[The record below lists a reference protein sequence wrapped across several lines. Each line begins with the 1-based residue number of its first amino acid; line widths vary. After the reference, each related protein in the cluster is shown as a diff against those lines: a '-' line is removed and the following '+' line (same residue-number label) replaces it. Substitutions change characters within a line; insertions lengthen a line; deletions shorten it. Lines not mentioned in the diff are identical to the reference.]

1 MRPVSL
7 TLPARKST
15 FRRRLIFLFDR
26 AIRKEEAMKG
36 VLLQL
41 VAAAAVCVLSSSVAW
56 AQATAQLNGRVADE
70 SGAVLPGVTVT
81 ATQTETGFTRT
92 AVTDASGAW
101 VMPNL
106 PIGPYRLEIAL
117 QGFRTYV
124 QTGLVLQVNAN
135 PVINASLGLGNLEE
149 TVTVDA
155 AAPLVDVRSAG
166 ISEVVEQQRLVEL
179 PLQGRQVTDLI
190 VLAGSA
196 VNEGTLSA
204 LSNSGS
210 VAISV
215 AGGLRNGVEYT
226 LDGAMHNNTYDNVNL
241 PFPFP
246 DALQEFRVAT
256 GGLSAENGMHSAAA
270 VNAVVKSGTNAF
282 HGNAFEFLR
291 DSRFNATSVFAGVG
305 ADGKKLGDGLNRNQ
319 FGGTIGGPIVR
330 DRLFFFGGYQR
341 TRLRST
347 PPDRVAFVPTAAML
361 AGDFT
366 GLASAQCNAGRPVAL
381 RAPFV
386 NNRISPA
393 QLSPAAVRIAN
404 SGFLPTS
411 TDPCGEIRYSV
422 PLENNDEEYVVRGDY
437 QLSANHS
444 LFGRYYDTFERRP
457 PNLEESRNI
466 LTLSSGNN
474 PNMYKRAQM
483 AAFGDT
489 MVFGDSTVN
498 SFRVTIVNTQTR
510 SNVPPEQ
517 FFDAPSLG
525 INLHSYVP
533 GVMAVSVSNAF
544 AFSGASA
551 VGADV
556 YNKSFQASDD
566 YQIVRGRH
574 ELAIGANTAYSILDS
589 SNSAQAAGN
598 FTFNG
603 RASGLSLADFFT
615 GQVSRLQHGAPG
627 ILDNHQWY
635 VGLFAQDTW
644 RATDRMT
651 FSAGLRWEPYFGTV
665 FDNGAIS
672 NFVLDNF
679 RRGVKSSVY
688 VNAPAGLIYP
698 GDAGFPDGQT
708 GLNTQWLNFSPRVG
722 LAWDLRGDGR
732 TALRT
737 SYAMNYDYPG
747 AVFQQVAVQ
756 AAPFNNRVDL
766 SGNLPFEDPYRN
778 VPGGQ
783 QHPVPNPIPSNVVF
797 PGFGSYSAIDP
808 NINSTRVQS
817 WNLTVEQQVGD
828 TWQASA
834 TYLGSYLDRL
844 WGSIPINPGV
854 FLGLGP
860 CTLNGVSYPSCTTAA
875 NLEQR
880 RRLTLEN
887 PREGQLLS
895 YVSQY
900 TAIGTQDYHG
910 LKLSFRRRATDSLSL
925 SGNYTLSRCLTDTPV
940 SGKFVQFSD
949 GYTNPDDPSY
959 DRGNCPQ
966 NRAQIA
972 SFTMGYV
979 TPSFSNPALR
989 LIASE
994 WRASGILMA
1003 RSGDW
1008 LTVTTT
1014 QDIAGTG
1021 VPGQRVNQIN
1031 DDPYGAGTLTNY
1043 LNPAAFSFPS
1053 AGTLGNQRA
1062 RDIEGPG
1069 FWNVDFALAR
1079 LLPAGDG
1086 RTFEVRVE
1094 AFNLFNHFNWGNPAT
1109 SLDAGTFGRITSQAG
1124 SSRIMQFAVKYN
1136 F

>member
-1 MRPVSL
+1 MKRSL
-7 TLPARKST
+7 WSFSIVALS
-15 FRRRLIFLFDR
+15 
-26 AIRKEEAMKG
+26 
-36 VLLQL
+36 LL
-41 VAAAAVCVLSSSVAW
+41 LSCGVAW
-56 AQATAQLNGRVADE
+56 AQGTAQLNGRVTDE
-70 SGAVLPGVTVT
+70 SNAVLPGVSVT
-81 ATQTETGFTRT
+81 ATQAETGFTRT
-92 AVTDASGAW
+92 VVTDETGAW
-101 VMPNL
+101 VMPNV
-106 PIGPYRLEIAL
+106 PIGPYRLEVSL
-117 QGFRTYV
+117 PGFRTYV
-124 QTGLVLQVNAN
+124 QTGIVLQVNAN
-135 PVINASLGLGNLEE
+135 PVINASLALGNLEE
-149 TVTVDA
+149 TVTVEA

-166 ISEVVEQQRLVEL
+166 ISDVVEQERIVEL

-190 VLAGSA
+190 VLTGSA

-270 VNAVVKSGTNAF
+270 VNAVVKSGTNSL
-282 HGNAFEFLR
+282 HGNAFAFLR
-291 DSRFNATSVFAGVG
+291 DSRFNATSPFAAVG
-305 ADGKKLGDGLNRNQ
+305 PDGKKLGDGLNRNQ
-319 FGGTIGGPIVR
+319 FGGTVGGPIVR
-330 DRLFFFGGYQR
+330 DKLFFFGGYQR
-341 TRLRST
+341 TRLRSV

-366 GLASAQCNAGRPVAL
+366 AAASAACNGGRPVVL
-381 RAPFV
+381 RTPFV
-386 NNRISPA
+386 NNQINPA
-393 QLSPAAVRIAN
+393 LLSPAAMKIAT
-404 SGFLPTS
+404 SGFLPAS

-422 PLENNDEEYVVRGDY
+422 PLSNNDEEYVIRADY
-437 QLSANHS
+437 QLTANHS
-444 LFGRYYDTFERRP
+444 IFGRYYDTFERRP
-457 PNLEESRNI
+457 PMLSETKNI
-466 LTLSSGNN
+466 LTLNSANN
-474 PNMYKRAQM
+474 PNMHKRAQM
-483 AAFGDT
+483 TALGDT
-489 MVFGDSTVN
+489 QVFGANTVN
-498 SFRVTIVNTQTR
+498 SFRVTLVRTATR
-510 SNVPPEQ
+510 SNVPAEQ

-525 INLHSYVP
+525 INLYSYVP

-556 YNKSFQASDD
+556 YNKAYQASDD
-566 YQIVRGRH
+566 LQFVRGRH
-574 ELAIGANTAYSILDS
+574 EIAFGANVAYSVLDS

-603 RASGLSLADFFT
+603 RASGLALADFFT

-635 VGLFAQDTW
+635 LGLFVQDTW
-644 RATDRMT
+644 RTLERVT
-651 FSAGLRWEPYFGTV
+651 LTAGLRWEPYFGTN

-679 RRGVKSSVY
+679 KRGVKSTVY

-698 GDAGFPDGQT
+698 GDPGFPEGKT
-708 GLNTQWLNFSPRVG
+708 GLNKRWLNFSPRVG
-722 LAWDLRGDGR
+722 LAWDVTGDGR
-732 TALRT
+732 TAVRS

-756 AAPFNNRVDL
+756 AAPFNNRIDL
-766 SGNLPFEDPYRN
+766 NGNLPFEDPYRG

-808 NINSTRVQS
+808 DINSTRVQS
-817 WNLTVEQQVGD
+817 WNVTVERQVGAA
-828 TWQASA
+828 WQVSAS
-834 TYLGSYLDRL
+834 YLGSYLDRL
-844 WGSIPINPGV
+844 WGSIPLNPGV

-860 CTLNGVSYPSCTTAA
+860 CTLQGVFYPTCTTAA

-880 RRLTLEN
+880 RTLTLEN

-900 TAIGTQDYHG
+900 TAIGTQNYRG
-910 LKLSFRRRATDSLSL
+910 LKLSFRRRTADGISL
-925 SGNYTLSRCLTDTPV
+925 SGNYTLSHCETDTPV

-949 GYTNPDDPSY
+949 GYTDPNDPSY

-966 NRAQIA
+966 NRRQIA
-972 SFTMGYV
+972 SLTMGYV
-979 TPSFSNPALR
+979 TPQLDNAVLR
-989 LIASE
+989 VLASD
-994 WRASGILMA
+994 WRASGILTT

-1014 QDIAGTG
+1014 QELAGTG
-1021 VPGQRVNQIN
+1021 VTGQRVNQVN
-1031 DDPYGAGTLTNY
+1031 ENPYGDKSLTNY
-1043 LNPAAFSFPS
+1043 LNAAAFTFP
-1053 AGTLGNQRA
+1053 APGTLGNERA
-1062 RDIEGPG
+1062 RSIEGPG
-1069 FWNVDFALAR
+1069 YWNVDLALAR
-1079 LLPAGDG
+1079 LVPVGAGQ
-1086 RTFEVRVE
+1086 TLEFRVE
-1094 AFNLFNHFNWGNPAT
+1094 TFNLLNHFNWGNPAT

-1124 SSRIMQFAVKYN
+1124 SSRIMQFAVKYG

>member
-1 MRPVSL
+1 
-7 TLPARKST
+7 
-15 FRRRLIFLFDR
+15 
-26 AIRKEEAMKG
+26 MKG
-36 VLLQL
+36 SMRSFSLL
-41 VAAAAVCVLSSSVAW
+41 ALSLLLATGVAW
-56 AQATAQLNGRVADE
+56 AQATAQLNGRVTDE
-70 SGAVLPGVTVT
+70 SSAVLPGVTVT
-81 ATQTETGFTRT
+81 ITQTDTGFTRS
-92 AVTDASGAW
+92 AVTDETGNW

-106 PIGPYRLEIAL
+106 PIGPYKLEVAL

-124 QTGLVLQVNAN
+124 QTGIVLQVNAN
-135 PVINASLGLGNLEE
+135 PVINATLGLGNLEE
-149 TVTVDA
+149 TVSVEA
-155 AAPLVDVRSAG
+155 AVPLVDVRSAG
-166 ISEVVEQQRLVEL
+166 ISEVVEQERLVEL

-270 VNAVVKSGTNAF
+270 VNAVVKSGTNTL

-291 DSRFNATSVFAGVG
+291 DSRFNAASPFAPIQ
-305 ADGKKLGDGLNRNQ
+305 ANGKKLGDGLNRNQ
-319 FGGTIGGPIVR
+319 FGGTAGGPIVR
-330 DRLFFFGGYQR
+330 DKLFFFGGYQR

-366 GLASAQCNAGRPVAL
+366 GLASAACNGGRPVTL

-393 QLSPAAVRIAN
+393 LMSPAAVKIAT

-422 PLENNDEEYVVRGDY
+422 PLENNDEEYVVRADY

-444 LFGRYYDTFERRP
+444 IFGRYYDTFERRP
-457 PNLEESRNI
+457 PNLAKTKNI
-466 LTLSSGNN
+466 LTLVSGNN
-474 PNMYKRAQM
+474 PNMNKRAQM
-483 AAFGDT
+483 TALGDT
-489 MVFGDSTVN
+489 RVFGANTVN
-498 SFRVTIVNTQTR
+498 SFRVTLVRTATR
-510 SNVPPEQ
+510 SNVPAEQ
-517 FFDAPSLG
+517 FFDAPSVGVKLY
-525 INLHSYVP
+525 SYVP
-533 GVMAVSVSNAF
+533 GVMALSVSNAF

-556 YNKSFQASDD
+556 YNHSYQASDD
-566 YQIVRGRH
+566 FQVVRGRH
-574 ELAIGANTAYSILDS
+574 ELAFGTNVAYSILDS

-603 RASGLSLADFFT
+603 RATGLSLSDFFT
-615 GQVSRLQHGAPG
+615 GHVSRLQHGAPG

-635 VGLFAQDTW
+635 LGLFAQDTW
-644 RATDRMT
+644 RLSERVTLNT
-651 FSAGLRWEPYFGTV
+651 GLRWEPYFGTN

-679 RRGVKSSVY
+679 KKGIKSTVY
-688 VNAPAGLIYP
+688 TNAPAGLIYP
-698 GDAGFPDGQT
+698 GDPGFPEGKT
-708 GLNTQWLNFSPRVG
+708 GLNKQWLNFSPRIG
-722 LAWDLRGDGR
+722 LAWDLSGDGR
-732 TALRT
+732 TAVRS
-737 SYAMNYDYPG
+737 SYAINYDYPG

-756 AAPFNNRVDL
+756 AAPFNNRIDL
-766 SGNLPFEDPYRN
+766 SGDLPFEDPYAG

-783 QHPVPNPIPSNVVF
+783 QHPVANPIPSNVVF

-808 NINSTRVQS
+808 SINSTRVQS
-817 WNLTVEQQVGD
+817 WNATIERQLGTAWQVS
-828 TWQASA
+828 AS
-834 TYLGSYLDRL
+834 YLGSYLDRL
-844 WGSIPINPGV
+844 WGGVPLNPGV

-860 CTLNGVSYPSCTTAA
+860 CTLQGVAYPVCTTAA

-880 RRLTLEN
+880 RTLTLQN
-887 PREGQLLS
+887 PNEGKLLS

-900 TAIGTQDYHG
+900 TAIGTQHYNG
-910 LKLSFRRRATDSLSL
+910 LKLSFRRRSVNGVSL
-925 SGNYTLSRCLTDTPV
+925 SGNYTLSKCETDTPV

-949 GYTNPDDPSY
+949 GYTDPTNPSY
-959 DRGNCPQ
+959 DLGNCPQ
-966 NRAQIA
+966 NRRQIG
-972 SFTMGYV
+972 SMTMGYV
-979 TPSFSNPALR
+979 TPQFDNGVLR
-989 LIASE
+989 VLASD
-994 WRASGILMA
+994 WRASGIYTM

-1014 QDIAGTG
+1014 QELAGTG
-1021 VPGQRVNQIN
+1021 VTGQRVNQVN
-1031 DDPYGAGTLTNY
+1031 DNPYGEKTLTNY
-1043 LNPAAFSFPS
+1043 LNAAAFAFPA
-1053 AGTLGNQRA
+1053 AGTLGNERA
-1062 RDIEGPG
+1062 RSIEGPG
-1069 FWNVDFALAR
+1069 FWSVDVSLAR
-1079 LLPAGDG
+1079 LLPIGNAQ
-1086 RTFEVRVE
+1086 TLEVRVE
-1094 AFNLFNHFNWGNPAT
+1094 TFNLLNHFNWSNPAT
-1109 SLDAGTFGRITSQAG
+1109 SLDAATFGRITAQSG
-1124 SSRIMQFAVKYN
+1124 NSRIMQFAVKYG

>member
-1 MRPVSL
+1 MNRSL
-7 TLPARKST
+7 QGLLAAA
-15 FRRRLIFLFDR
+15 LFLFI
-26 AIRKEEAMKG
+26 ASG
-36 VLLQL
+36 P
-41 VAAAAVCVLSSSVAW
+41 AW
-56 AQATAQLNGRVADE
+56 AQATAQLNGRVTDE

-81 ATQTETGFTRT
+81 ATQTDTAFSRTVVTDETG
-92 AVTDASGAW
+92 AW
-101 VMPNL
+101 AMPNL
-106 PIGPYRLEIAL
+106 PIGPYRLEISL

-124 QTGLVLQVNAN
+124 QTGIVLQVNAN
-135 PVINASLGLGNLEE
+135 PVIAAALAIGNLEE
-149 TVTVDA
+149 TVSVEA

-166 ISEVVEQQRLVEL
+166 ISEVVEQERLVEL

-270 VNAVVKSGTNAF
+270 VNAVVKSGTNNL
-282 HGNAFEFLR
+282 HGNAFEFVR
-291 DSRFNATSVFAGVG
+291 DSRFNASSAFAPVG
-305 ADGKKLGDGLNRNQ
+305 PDGKKLGDGLNRNQ
-319 FGGTIGGPIVR
+319 FGGTVGGPVVR
-330 DRLFFFGGYQR
+330 DKLFFFGGYQR
-341 TRLRST
+341 TRFRQT
-347 PPDRVAFVPTAAML
+347 PPDRIAFVPTAAML

-366 GLASAQCNAGRPVAL
+366 QLASAQCNGGRPVAL

-386 NNRISPA
+386 NNRIAPS
-393 QLSPAAVRIAN
+393 QLSPAAVKIAT

-422 PLENNDEEYVVRGDY
+422 PLENNDEEYVLRVDH
-437 QLSANHS
+437 QLNGSHS

-457 PNLEESRNI
+457 PRLADSKNI
-466 LTLSSGNN
+466 LTLASGNN

-483 AAFGDT
+483 TALGDT
-489 MVFGDSTVN
+489 QVFGANTVN
-498 SFRVTIVNTQTR
+498 ALRFTHVRSVVR
-510 SNVPPEQ
+510 SNIPAEK

-525 INLHSYVP
+525 INLYSYVP
-533 GVMAVSVSNAF
+533 GVMAVNVSSAF

-556 YNKSFQASDD
+556 YNKAYQASDD
-566 YQIVRGRH
+566 LQIVRGRH
-574 ELAIGANTAYSILDS
+574 ELALGVNTAYSILDS

-598 FTFNG
+598 FQFNG
-603 RASGLSLADFFT
+603 RATGLSMADFFT
-615 GQVSRLQHGAPG
+615 GQMSRLQHGAPG

-635 VGLFAQDTW
+635 LGLYAQDTW
-644 RATDRMT
+644 RVMDRLT
-651 FSAGLRWEPYFGTV
+651 LNGGLRWEPYFGTN

-679 RRGVKSSVY
+679 RGGVKSTVY

-698 GDAGFPDGQT
+698 GDPGFPEGKT
-708 GLNTQWLNFSPRVG
+708 GLSKRWLNFSPRVG
-722 LAWDLRGDGR
+722 AAWDVSGDGK
-732 TALRT
+732 TAVRS
-737 SYAMNYDYPG
+737 SYAINYEYPG

-766 SGNLPFEDPYRN
+766 SGNLPFEDPYRG

-783 QHPVPNPIPSNVVF
+783 QHPVPNPIPRDVVF

-808 NINSTRVQS
+808 DINSTLVHS
-817 WNLTVEQQVGD
+817 WNLTVERQVG
-828 TWQASA
+828 ASMQVSA
-834 TYLGSYLDRL
+834 SYLGSYLDRL
-844 WGSIPINPGV
+844 WGNVPVNPGV

-860 CTLNGVSYPSCTTAA
+860 CTLQGVAYPVCTTAA

-880 RRLTLEN
+880 RALTLQN

-900 TAIGTQDYHG
+900 TAIGTQRYDG
-910 LKLSFRRRATDSLSL
+910 VKLSFRRRAADNVSL
-925 SGNYTLSRCLTDTPV
+925 SGNYTLSRCVTDTPV
-940 SGKFVQFSD
+940 SGKFIQFSE
-949 GYTNPDDPSY
+949 GYTDPNDPSY

-966 NRAQIA
+966 NRRQIA
-972 SFTMGYV
+972 SLTMGYE
-979 TPSFSNPALR
+979 TPQFDSAALR
-989 LIASE
+989 VLASG
-994 WRASGILMA
+994 WRASGIMSA

-1014 QDIAGTG
+1014 QDLTGTG
-1021 VPGQRVNQIN
+1021 VTGQRVNQVN
-1031 DDPYGAGTLTNY
+1031 DDPYGDKTLTSY
-1043 LNPAAFSFPS
+1043 LNAAAFAFP
-1053 AGTLGNQRA
+1053 APGTLGNHEA
-1062 RDIEGPG
+1062 RSIEGPG
-1069 FWNVDFALAR
+1069 YWTVDLAVAR
-1079 LLPAGDG
+1079 LLPVGAGQ
-1086 RTFEVRVE
+1086 TMEIRVE
-1094 AFNLFNHFNWGNPAT
+1094 TFNLLNNFNWGNPST
-1109 SLDAGTFGRITSQAG
+1109 SLDAGTFGRITSQSG
-1124 SSRIMQFAVKYN
+1124 SSRIMQFAVKYG